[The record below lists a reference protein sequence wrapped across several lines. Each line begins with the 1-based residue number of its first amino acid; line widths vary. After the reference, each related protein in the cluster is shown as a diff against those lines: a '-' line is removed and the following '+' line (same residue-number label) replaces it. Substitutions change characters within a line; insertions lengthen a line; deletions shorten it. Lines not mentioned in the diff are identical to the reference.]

1 VLVTG
6 PATKQKSKNLWVPSA
21 VQPSKMVKSS
31 RPKERRFQMRQYEL
45 ILIIQPDLDEEVT
58 KGVIDRVQSMITDNG
73 GQILKTDLWGSKQ
86 LAYEIQDFR
95 DGYYVYM
102 EVEFSPEFGTEFKQ
116 NLRYVEPIIRYM
128 LTRADE

>member
-1 VLVTG
+1 VLVKG
-6 PATKQKSKNLWVPSA
+6 PAFKQKPNYLRVPSA
-21 VQPSKMVKSS
+21 AQPPKMVKSS

-45 ILIIQPDLDEEVT
+45 ILIIQPDLDEDET
-58 KGVIDRVQSMITDNG
+58 KGVIDRVQSMVTANG

-116 NLRYVEPIIRYM
+116 NLRYVEPVIRHM
-128 LTRADE
+128 LTRIDE